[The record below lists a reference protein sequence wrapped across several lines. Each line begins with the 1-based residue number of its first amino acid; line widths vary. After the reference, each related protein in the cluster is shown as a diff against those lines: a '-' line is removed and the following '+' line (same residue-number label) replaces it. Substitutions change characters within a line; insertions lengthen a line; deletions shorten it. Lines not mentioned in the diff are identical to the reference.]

1 MTGKMKHDGN
11 EMSESYTSERADGN
25 MEREVAPQLPTSGQI
40 LGELVRSLGIDHS
53 KLRSKT
59 ASRYFSGHLEDRV
72 KESSR
77 TEIIKAIAETLV
89 EQGVGTSTSDGDD
102 TSSTVQALTII
113 LDHHA
118 VKWDRLRAL
127 LLPRMPRVFPSH
139 LPDVWRSYARL
150 AAIDLALRVAAQ
162 IRLSGAHPTSL
173 DFLDWVEI
181 DRRGKYLDSMRSEA
195 GIPSLWD
202 FSGKVVVNNNTVE
215 AWVYRG
221 SRPSS
226 KNLKSIAKAL
236 AKEGDFH
243 ERIRVL
249 RELRRL
255 YWASDVA
262 EVLGKYIGAEAV
274 TDIVDHLRSYAT
286 LVDDSIVGQIDA
298 ESSPAAL
305 ADILALGAG
314 SKFSEPLLN
323 ALARTET
330 DDEWNRDIRAAG
342 SDWLRRVIA
351 VNYQVHRGEVDALIQ
366 ETEGGLLRDWDVSN
380 PDAYAHYERSMELQL
395 KGRMPEALVEVAKAA
410 VLDPLDPANHF
421 TLGSVKGGMG
431 ARSGDAALVEEGLEE
446 CWLAAKLDPH
456 WLLPWTEIGW
466 ILLMA
471 GRERE
476 AVEHLQ
482 GVAPERGSLDAYYYQ
497 AMAVALRQLG
507 RFQESLETFESALRL
522 NPDDPPVV
530 VATAVTGLLA
540 GDRSKSNLHS
550 KMARHMGFAEE
561 VDRLSDL
568 VNAGAAELSPP
579 NMKSGDKL
587 DMATLNAALRRNP
600 NNTAAYLHRA
610 LAFFEKEDNVRAI
623 SDLDEAIRLAP
634 GNSAAYQLRG
644 VVHGYMDNFDR
655 VVSDTTRAILLG
667 ANNAMAYHHRGMAY
681 GERDELD
688 LAIADFDEAIRL
700 EPNHVDARRGRGDCH
715 LYKGEYDLAVADYDD
730 ALLLDPDHVL
740 SYFGR
745 GKANRM
751 KLEFDR
757 AIADYDTVLR
767 LEPDKSL
774 TYRFRGDVYVAKR
787 KFALAIADF
796 EVALRF
802 DPRDEIAYRGRGN
815 AHLFSGNFESAL
827 ADFNSAVEFG
837 PDSGV
842 AFYGRGVVR
851 EVMGDSRGAEQDY
864 RRARQLGYEG

>member
-1 MTGKMKHDGN
+1 MP
-11 EMSESYTSERADGN
+11 ESNTSEVTDEVL
-25 MEREVAPQLPTSGQI
+25 EREVAPQLPTSGQI
-40 LGELVRSLGIDHS
+40 LGQLVKTLGIEHP
-53 KLRSKT
+53 KLQSKT

-89 EQGVGTSTSDGDD
+89 EQGVGTSTSDGDGA
-102 TSSTVQALTII
+102 SSTVQALTTI

-118 VKWDRLRAL
+118 VNWDRLRSL
-127 LLPRMPRVFPSH
+127 LRPRMPRVFPSH
-139 LPDVWRSYARL
+139 LPNVWRSYARL

-162 IRLSGAHPTSL
+162 MRLSGSEPTAL
-173 DFLDWVEI
+173 NFLDWVEI

-202 FSGKVVVNNNTVE
+202 FSDKVVVDNNTVE

-226 KNLKSIAKAL
+226 KNLRNIAKAL
-236 AKEGDFH
+236 AKEGDSH
-243 ERIRVL
+243 ERTRVL

-274 TDIVDHLRSYAT
+274 TDIVDHLRGYAT
-286 LVDDSIVGQIDA
+286 LMDDSIVGQIDA
-298 ESSPAAL
+298 ESRPAAL

-323 ALARTET
+323 ALASTET
-330 DDEWNRDIRAAG
+330 DDEWNRDILAAG
-342 SDWLRRVIA
+342 ADWMRRVIA

-380 PDAYAHYERSMELQL
+380 PEAYAHYQRSMELQIQG
-395 KGRMPEALVEVAKAA
+395 KMHEALAEVAKAA
-410 VLDPLDPANHF
+410 ELDPLDPANHF
-421 TLGSVKGGMG
+421 TLGSVKGGIG
-431 ARSGDAALVEEGLEE
+431 ARNGNTALVEEGLEE
-446 CWLAAKLDPH
+446 CWLATKLDPN

-540 GDRSKSNLHS
+540 GDRSKSNLYS

-561 VDRLSDL
+561 LEQLSEL
-568 VNAGAAELSPP
+568 VNAAIAELPSLD
-579 NMKSGDKL
+579 MKKGDRL
-587 DMATLNAALRRNP
+587 DMAALSASLRRNP
-600 NNTAAYLHRA
+600 NNAAAYMYRA

-623 SDLDEAIRLAP
+623 SDLDEAIKLTP

-644 VVHGYMDNFDR
+644 VVHGYMNNFDR

-715 LYKGEYDLAVADYDD
+715 LYKGEYDLAIADYNE
-730 ALLLDPDHVL
+730 ALKLDPEHIP

-745 GKANRM
+745 GMAYRQ
-751 KLEFDR
+751 KLDFDR
-757 AIADYDTVLR
+757 AIADYDVTIR
-767 LEPDKSL
+767 LAPDNSL
-774 TYRFRGDVYVAKR
+774 VYRFRGYAHAAR
-787 KFALAIADF
+787 GEFAL
-796 EVALRF
+796 
-802 DPRDEIAYRGRGN
+802 
-815 AHLFSGNFESAL
+815 AL
-827 ADFNSAVEFG
+827 ADFNSSVESE
-837 PDSGV
+837 PKSAIAYQV
-842 AFYGRGVVR
+842 RGVTR
-851 EVMGDSRGAEQDY
+851 EKMGDAEGAAEDFQ
-864 RRARQLGYEG
+864 RAKELGYED

>member
-1 MTGKMKHDGN
+1 MN
-11 EMSESYTSERADGN
+11 EDTYRTF
-25 MEREVAPQLPTSGQI
+25 EREISPDLPTSGQI
-40 LGELVRSLGIDHS
+40 LGELVKSLGIVHPA
-53 KLRSKT
+53 LQTRT
-59 ASRYFSGHLEDRV
+59 ARRHFSGRLEDRV
-72 KESSR
+72 SDSSR
-77 TEIIKAIAETLV
+77 TGIIKAIAETLV
-89 EQGVGTSTSDGDD
+89 DQGMGASTRAGDD
-102 TSSTVQALTII
+102 TSPAIQALAII

-127 LLPRMPRVFPSH
+127 LRPRMPRVFPSH

-202 FSGKVVVNNNTVE
+202 FSGKVVVDNNTVE

-226 KNLKSIAKAL
+226 KNLRNIAKAL

-243 ERIRVL
+243 ERTRVL

-286 LVDDSIVGQIDA
+286 LMDDSIVGQIDA

-323 ALARTET
+323 ALASTET
-330 DDEWNRDIRAAG
+330 DDEWNRDILAAG
-342 SDWLRRVIA
+342 SDWMRRILT
-351 VNYQVHRGEVDALIQ
+351 VNHQVHQAEVDELVQ
-366 ETEGGLLRDWDVSN
+366 KTEGGLLRDWDISSHE
-380 PDAYAHYERSMELQL
+380 AYAHYRRSEELQVQG
-395 KGRMPEALVEVAKAA
+395 KTHEAMAEIAKAIE
-410 VLDPLDPANHF
+410 LDPMDPANHF
-421 TLGSVKGGMG
+421 TMGSYKGGMG
-431 ARSGDAALVEEGLEE
+431 AKTGDAALIAEGLEK
-446 CWLAAKLDPH
+446 CWLAAELDPN
-456 WLLPWTEIGW
+456 WVLPWTEVGW

-476 AVEHLQ
+476 AVEHLMNIDPKR
-482 GVAPERGSLDAYYYQ
+482 GAPDSYYFQ
-497 AMAVALRQLG
+497 ALGISLRQLG
-507 RFQESLETFESALRL
+507 RLEESLEAFEAAVRL
-522 NPDDPPVV
+522 NPDDPQ
-530 VATAVTGLLA
+530 LA
-540 GDRSKSNLHS
+540 IDAAIAAQLVDSRAKADHYA
-550 KMARHMGFAEE
+550 KIAAHMGFSVEVKEHSELIRLAKTGPRPNERGND
-561 VDRLSDL
+561 VDRRIQALH
-568 VNAGAAELSPP
+568 
-579 NMKSGDKL
+579 
-587 DMATLNAALRRNP
+587 AALRRNP
-600 NNTAAYLHRA
+600 SNAPAYVERARAYLVKKEDDRALSDLGSAIWLDPGNAAAYL
-610 LAFFEKEDNVRAI
+610 
-623 SDLDEAIRLAP
+623 
-634 GNSAAYQLRG
+634 LRG
-644 VVHGYMDNFDR
+644 LLYGFLERFDR
-655 VVSDTTRAILLG
+655 VVRDMSQVIRLKPGNSSAH
-667 ANNAMAYHHRGMAY
+667 YQRGLAY
-681 GERDELD
+681 GELDELD
-688 LAIADFDEAIRL
+688 LAISDFDEAIRL
-700 EPNHVDARRGRGDCH
+700 EPSHVDARRGRGDCH
-715 LYKGEYDLAVADYDD
+715 LYKGEYDLAVADYDE
-730 ALLLDPDHVL
+730 ALRLNPKHAR
-740 SYFGR
+740 SHFGR
-745 GKANRM
+745 GKAYRL

-767 LEPDKSL
+767 LDPAYRL
-774 TYRFRGDVYVAKR
+774 TYKFRGDAYVAKR
-787 KFALAIADF
+787 EFALAIADF
-796 EVALRF
+796 NIALSL
-802 DPRDEIAYRGRGN
+802 DSKDEFAYRGRGN

-837 PDSGV
+837 PNSGV

-864 RRARQLGYEG
+864 RRARELGYED